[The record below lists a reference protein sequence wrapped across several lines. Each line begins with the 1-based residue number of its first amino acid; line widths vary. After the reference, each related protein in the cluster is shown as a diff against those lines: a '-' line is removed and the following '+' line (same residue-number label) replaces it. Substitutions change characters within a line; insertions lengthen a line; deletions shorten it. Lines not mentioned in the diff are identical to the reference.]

1 MERHLAAILAADV
14 VGYSALMERDEA
26 GTFARLK
33 AGRKQLFEP
42 EIERHHGRI
51 FKLMGDGLLAE
62 FTSVVDAVE
71 CAVALQR
78 GLTERDASVPEDE
91 RFQVRI
97 GVNLGEVI
105 VDGEDRYGEGVNIA
119 ARLEELAEPGGIY
132 VSGKVSKE
140 VEKKLA
146 FGFEPLG
153 ERQLKNIAEPLS
165 VYRVLIDASAAAGAR
180 HVYRIAD
187 TPSVAA
193 PRMAEDKPSIA
204 VLPYENMSGDPG
216 QQYFSDGIT
225 EDIITD
231 LSRFRS
237 LVVVARN
244 SSFQFRGKGV
254 DVRRIGRDLGVQ
266 YVVEGS
272 VRKSADRL
280 RITTQLIECAGGM
293 HLWSERYDFRLTD
306 LFAIQDEVV
315 QSIVSSVAG
324 QVSGAAF
331 KRARRKRT
339 EHLGAYDCLLH
350 AMEWHRSTGPEADE
364 ECRRWY
370 EKALELDPN
379 CVEALGG
386 LAVNALNE
394 AFYSDAADRFERP
407 LALATKAVALDP
419 NNSWS
424 HCALGLATMWGRS
437 LAAATSHI
445 ETAVR
450 LNPNDADQLMYCS
463 SYYFFA
469 GQFDVQRRLILAA
482 KRLNPLP
489 PSWYRFGEARS
500 EYHQRN
506 YEAAAQLLER
516 MGTSPNYW
524 VHNWLAACYVKLGK
538 MPEAK
543 REVAKA
549 LKLRGTLT
557 LREIA
562 RMPFAKADDRNHL
575 VEPLREAG
583 MPE

>member
-1 MERHLAAILAADV
+1 MAEERAQRHLAAILAADV
-14 VGYSALMERDEA
+14 VGYSRLMEQDEV
-26 GTFARLK
+26 GTLATLK
-33 AGRKQLFEP
+33 ARRKNLLKP
-42 EIERHHGRI
+42 LVSKHRGRI
-51 FKLMGDGLLAE
+51 FKITGDGVLVEFRSAVNAVRCAIDLQQAMAE
-62 FTSVVDAVE
+62 ANVGQS
-71 CAVALQR
+71 
-78 GLTERDASVPEDE
+78 ED
-91 RFQVRI
+91 RSITLRI
-97 GVNLGEVI
+97 GVNLGDVI
-105 VDGEDRYGEGVNIA
+105 VEGADRYGDAINIA
-119 ARLEELAEPGGIY
+119 ARLESNAETGGILL
-132 VSGKVSKE
+132 SGATYDNVRHKIDA
-140 VEKKLA
+140 A
-146 FGFEPLG
+146 FQDLG
-153 ERQLKNIAEPLS
+153 TQTLKNISEP
-165 VYRVLIDASAAAGAR
+165 VHIYC
-180 HVYRIAD
+180 IAD

-193 PRMAEDKPSIA
+193 PRMTGDKPSIA

-244 SSFQFRGKGV
+244 SSFQFRGKAV
-254 DVRRIGRDLGVQ
+254 DVRRVGRELGVQ

-293 HLWSERYDFRLTD
+293 HLWSERYDCSLID

-445 ETAVR
+445 ETALR

-469 GQFDVQRRLILAA
+469 GQFDVQRRLILTA
-482 KRLNPLP
+482 KRLNPFP

-500 EYHQRN
+500 EYHQRH

-562 RMPFAKADDRNHL
+562 RMPFAKADDRDHL
-575 VEPLREAG
+575 VEPLRQAG